1 MPFTSKTILL
11 AGAIGALAMLGAVE
25 AQAGHMHMP
34 YAPVGAYPLDPT
46 APPLL
51 TPLTDEALDAAED
64 AHDAVADAA
73 EDAAA
78 AAVSAAALAHDM
90 LDD

>member
-1 MPFTSKTILL
+1 MPFTPKTILL
-11 AGAIGALAMLGAVE
+11 AGAVGALAMLGAVE

-34 YAPVGAYPLDPT
+34 FVPVGAYPLGATDPT
-46 APPLL
+46 MAYPLA
-51 TPLTDEALDAAED
+51 DEAMEAVED
-64 AHDAVADAA
+64 AHDAA

-78 AAVSAAALAHDM
+78 AAAAAALTAAALAHDA